1 MLPLPSENGKVSPFF
16 VFYLIVAAQFGL
28 GVFSF
33 QREIVKVVGNDAWIA
48 VFIAG
53 ISIHVVLWMIY
64 QILNKGTN
72 DITVIHKELFG
83 KWLGGMLSLAL
94 IVYLLTLA
102 ISVVRSYTELIQV
115 WIFPQLETWYMALIL
130 SMLVYV
136 YVIGGFRIIV
146 GICFLSFIFTTPI
159 FFIMLGFP
167 LRHMQISHLFPIF
180 DHSAA
185 ELLSAS
191 KTMTYSLTGFETI
204 FFFYTFIKDAPRSQK
219 WGHYGTAFSTISYL
233 VIMIVSLMYF
243 SKNQLLESIWPTLTI
258 WQIADFP
265 FLERFEFLGLS
276 FWLFSVVN
284 SVCLYIWAGTRGLKQ
299 LFSLKQKHSLIAIL
313 FMTAVAATFLK
324 TREQIDQL
332 NSVMGLVSLY
342 VMYAYIPFIF
352 FYQVIKGK
360 SRRTS

>member
-1 MLPLPSENGKVSPFF
+1 MLPLPSENRKVSPFF

-33 QREIVKVVGNDAWIA
+33 QREIVKFVGNDAWIA
-48 VFIAG
+48 VIIAG
-53 ISIHVVLWMIY
+53 ISIHVVLWMVY
-64 QILNKGTN
+64 QILNKGAN
-72 DITVIHKELFG
+72 DITVIHKDLFG
-83 KWLGGMLSLAL
+83 PWLGGLFSLAL

-102 ISVVRSYTELIQV
+102 VSVVRSYIELIQV

-130 SMLVYV
+130 LALVYV
-136 YVIGGFRIIV
+136 YIIGGFRIIV

-167 LRHMQISHLFPIF
+167 LRHMQASHLFPIF
-180 DHSAA
+180 DHSVA
-185 ELLSAS
+185 ELLTAT
-191 KTMTYSLTGFETI
+191 KTMSYSLTGFETI
-204 FFFYTFIKDAPRSQK
+204 FFFYTFIKDAPKSQK

-243 SKNQLLESIWPTLTI
+243 SKNQLLESVWPTLTI
-258 WQIADFP
+258 WQIADFT

-276 FWLFSVVN
+276 FWLFSVLN
-284 SVCLYIWAGTRGLKQ
+284 SVCLFTWAGTRGLKQ
-299 LFSLKQKHSLIAIL
+299 LYSLKQKHSLIAIL
-313 FMTAVAATFLK
+313 VMTAVAAVFLK

-332 NSVMGLVSLY
+332 SSVMDALSLY

-352 FYQVIKGK
+352 FYQMIKGK
-360 SRRTS
+360 LRRTS